1 MKEEKGADREFLF
14 LKAHDSEPCASENIP
29 PMRWF
34 CECGS
39 QIGGSLERPTVQVE
53 YTLNKLP

>member
-29 PMRWF
+29 PMRGF
-34 CECGS
+34 GE
-39 QIGGSLERPTVQVE
+39 
-53 YTLNKLP
+53 